1 LTIGDRQ
8 SKIVKLNYREAA
20 GAPMKHFFFSI
31 LLIVGLTSGVLAQQ
45 EIVPAASTA
54 LYELVLEYNDVLDT
68 CTRTGCTNIDEL
80 MEFFADD
87 AVRTF
92 VGRATQVGKEA
103 IRNSYLQRAQRLQQV
118 VEVKGI
124 DVWGDLVVC
133 RLERRDTT
141 HTQTGMEHHVRVF
154 LVKGGKIK
162 QLVIVVD
169 PEEDARLRSAEGS

>member
-1 LTIGDRQ
+1 
-8 SKIVKLNYREAA
+8 
-20 GAPMKHFFFSI
+20 MKHFLFPLFLFLS
-31 LLIVGLTSGVLAQQ
+31 LPVGIFAQDDTKSPRDQIEAMGEGSG
-45 EIVPAASTA
+45 EIGPASSSAM
-54 LYELVLEYNDVLDT
+54 YELALGYNDVLDT
-68 CTRTGCTNIDEL
+68 CTRTGCANIDEL

-103 IRNSYLQRAQRLQQV
+103 IRQSYIQRAQRLQQV

-133 RLERRDTT
+133 RMERRDTN
-141 HTQTGMEHHVRVF
+141 HTRVGMEHHVRVL

-162 QLVIVVD
+162 HLIVIVD
-169 PEEDARLRSAEGS
+169 PEEDASLRAREG

>member
-1 LTIGDRQ
+1 
-8 SKIVKLNYREAA
+8 
-20 GAPMKHFFFSI
+20 MKYFLFSL
-31 LLIVGLTSGVLAQQ
+31 LLILTLPGGARAQE
-45 EIVPAASTA
+45 EIVPASSTA
-54 LYELVLEYNDVLDT
+54 LYELVLGYNDVLDT

-80 MEFFADD
+80 MQFFADD

-103 IRNSYLQRAQRLQQV
+103 IRDSYLQRARRLQQV

-154 LVKGGKIK
+154 LVKDGKIK
-162 QLVIVVD
+162 QLVIMID
-169 PEEDARLRSAEGS
+169 PEEDARLRRVEGS

>member
-1 LTIGDRQ
+1 
-8 SKIVKLNYREAA
+8 
-20 GAPMKHFFFSI
+20 MKHFFFSI
-31 LLIVGLTSGVLAQQ
+31 LLILGLTSGVLAQQ

-141 HTQTGMEHHVRVF
+141 HTRTGMEHHVRVF

>member
-1 LTIGDRQ
+1 
-8 SKIVKLNYREAA
+8 
-20 GAPMKHFFFSI
+20 MKHCIFSF
-31 LLIVGLTSGVLAQQ
+31 LLILGLPMGALAQ
-45 EIVPAASTA
+45 EAIVPASSTA
-54 LYELVLEYNDVLDT
+54 IYELVLGYNDVLDT

-80 MEFFADD
+80 MAYFTDD

-103 IRNSYLQRAQRLQQV
+103 IRTSYIERAQRLQQV

-124 DVWGDLVVC
+124 EVWGDLVIC

-154 LVKGGKIK
+154 LVKDGKIK
-162 QLVIVVD
+162 QFVIIID
-169 PEEDARLRSAEGS
+169 EEEDARLRSVGGP

>member
-1 LTIGDRQ
+1 
-8 SKIVKLNYREAA
+8 
-20 GAPMKHFFFSI
+20 MKHFLFPLFLFLS
-31 LLIVGLTSGVLAQQ
+31 LPVGIFAQDDTKSPRDKIEAMGEGSR
-45 EIVPAASTA
+45 EIGPASSSAM
-54 LYELVLEYNDVLDT
+54 YELALGYNDVLDT
-68 CTRTGCTNIDEL
+68 CTRTGCANIDEL

-103 IRNSYLQRAQRLQQV
+103 IRQSYIQRAHRLQQV

-133 RLERRDTT
+133 RMERRDTN
-141 HTQTGMEHHVRVF
+141 HTRVGREHHVRVL

-162 QLVIVVD
+162 HLIVIVD
-169 PEEDARLRSAEGS
+169 PEEDESLRAREG